1 MSTSTSTGTSTGTST
16 SMNMNTSM
24 NASMNASTTAAQP
37 PFRQM
42 NWLPRDIAVD
52 RRPDGSMV
60 LQSRIPLQAFADHIP
75 ALLAK
80 WADARPDQTWIAQRK
95 GADRQ
100 WRRISYAEGKALVDS
115 LTQALLN
122 LGVPAGRPLAILSGN
137 SLEHA
142 LITQAGMQARLP
154 VAPISASYSLL
165 SQDHAKLK
173 YLFNLVKPAVVLV
186 QDGVQFQKALQA
198 LQANGQLDG
207 VTIVH
212 VDRPPE
218 GLPSLAFEALARTPV
233 TADVAASIA
242 AITPDTVGKL
252 LFTSGSTGMPKA
264 VVNSQRMMCANVAQG
279 NQARNTPGPGPTVVL
294 DWMPWNHTMGGNSTF
309 HGILGEGGTLY
320 IDDGRPTPGQF
331 DETLN
336 NLREVAPTLYS
347 NAPSGY
353 AVLAAALEKDESL
366 ARNFFKNL
374 TLLAYGGARLP
385 DDLYA
390 RMQALAVQYTGYRI
404 VFYTGWGSTET
415 APTSTG
421 TYWETERVGLIGL
434 PFPGVQL
441 KLVPTASAGMY
452 ELRLKGINVF
462 SAYHDQPEL
471 TAAAFDEEGF
481 YKIGDAGTLFHPDDP
496 AQGLVFAGR
505 VTEEFKLTTGTFVH
519 VGELRTDCIAACS
532 PVLLDA
538 LVAGQDQ
545 AFVALLAWP
554 NLAAC
559 RALIGQPD
567 AGFDAIVAHPAVRA
581 AVRRG
586 LQAHNATTQGASSR
600 RIARVMLLTEPPSI
614 DGNELTD
621 KGYINQKAG
630 LGRRAALVQRLY
642 ADVPGGLEDDAVI
655 VLE

>member
-1 MSTSTSTGTSTGTST
+1 MSTTTTSTNPGST
-16 SMNMNTSM
+16 
-24 NASMNASTTAAQP
+24 AAAQP
-37 PFRQM
+37 PLPPFIKM

-52 RRPDGSMV
+52 RRADGSMV
-60 LQSRIPLQAFADHIP
+60 LQSRIPLQPFAPHIP
-75 ALLAK
+75 ALLAN
-80 WADARPDQTWIAQRK
+80 WATARPEQTWIAQRK

-100 WRRISYAEGKALVDS
+100 WRRISYAQGKALVDS

-122 LGVPAGRPLAILSGN
+122 LKVRGNPPVTILSGN

-142 LITQAGMQARLP
+142 LMTQAAMQARLP

-186 QDGVQFQKALQA
+186 QDGVQFQRALDALQTS
-198 LQANGQLDG
+198 GQLNG
-207 VTIVH
+207 VTVVH

-218 GLPSLAFEALARTPV
+218 GITSLAFDALASTPV
-233 TADVAASIA
+233 TTDVAASIA

-264 VVNSQRMMCANVAQG
+264 VVNTQRMMCANVAQG
-279 NQARNTPGPGPTVVL
+279 NQVRNAPGPGPAVVL
-294 DWMPWNHTMGGNSTF
+294 DWMPWNHTMGGNAVF
-309 HGILGEGGTLY
+309 NGILGEGGSFY
-320 IDDGRPTPGQF
+320 IDDGRPVPGLF
-331 DETLN
+331 EETLR
-336 NLREVAPTLYS
+336 NLHEVSPTTYS

-353 AVLAAALEKDESL
+353 AVLAAALEKDDALCRS
-366 ARNFFKNL
+366 FFKNL
-374 TLLAYGGARLP
+374 SLLTYGGARLP

-390 RMQALAVQYTGYRI
+390 RMQALAVRYTGHRI

-441 KLVPTASAGMY
+441 KLVPTPTAGMY

-462 SAYHDQPEL
+462 SAYHAQPEL
-471 TAAAFDEEGF
+471 TADAFDDEGF
-481 YKIGDAGTLFHPDDP
+481 YKIGDAGTLYHPDDP
-496 AQGLVFAGR
+496 TQGLVFAGR

-545 AFVALLAWP
+545 PYVGLLAWP

-559 RALIGQPD
+559 RQLMGQPD
-567 AGFDAIVAHPAVRA
+567 AGFEAIVAHPAVRD

-586 LQAHNATTQGASSR
+586 LAAHNATTQGASSR
-600 RIARVMLLTEPPSI
+600 RIGRVLLLTEPPSI

-630 LGRRAALVQRLY
+630 LARRADLVQRLY
-642 ADVPGGLEDDAVI
+642 AEPAAGDVM
-655 VLE
+655 VLA

>member
-1 MSTSTSTGTSTGTST
+1 MSQ
-16 SMNMNTSM
+16 
-24 NASMNASTTAAQP
+24 AAAATKP
-37 PFRQM
+37 PFRKM

-60 LQSRIPLQAFADHIP
+60 LQSRVPLQPYAAHIP

-80 WADARPDQTWIAQRK
+80 WAAAEPDRTWIAQRK
-95 GADRQ
+95 GAERQ
-100 WRRISYAEGKALVDS
+100 WRRISYAEGKATVDS
-115 LTQALLN
+115 LTQALLD
-122 LGVPAGRPLAILSGN
+122 LGVPAGRPAAILSGN

-142 LITQAGMQARLP
+142 LMTQAAMQARLP
-154 VAPISASYSLL
+154 VAPFSPSYSLL

-186 QDGVQFQKALQA
+186 QDGVQFQKALAA

-207 VTIVH
+207 LTVIH

-218 GLPSLAFEALARTPV
+218 GIASPAFDALARTPATPAV
-233 TADVAASIA
+233 QASID

-264 VVNSQRMMCANVAQG
+264 VINTQRMMCANVAQG
-279 NQARNTPGPGPTVVL
+279 NQVRSQPGPGPTVIL

-320 IDDGRPTPGQF
+320 IDDGRPVPGLY

-336 NLREVAPTLYS
+336 NLREIAPSLYS
-347 NAPSGY
+347 SAPSGY
-353 AVLAAALEKDESL
+353 AMLAAALEKDDAL
-366 ARNFFKNL
+366 ARNFFRNL
-374 TLLAYGGARLP
+374 NLLAYGGARLP

-390 RMQALAVQYTGYRI
+390 RMQALAVQYTGHRI

-441 KLVPTASAGMY
+441 KMLPTVTPGMY

-462 SAYHDQPEL
+462 PGYHAQPDL

-481 YKIGDAGTLFHPDDP
+481 YKIGDAGVLSDPDDP
-496 AQGLVFAGR
+496 AAGLIFAGR

-538 LVAGQDQ
+538 LVTGQDRPYIG
-545 AFVALLAWP
+545 LLAWP

-581 AVRRG
+581 AVQTG
-586 LQAHNATTQGASSR
+586 LAAHNATTQGASSR
-600 RIARVMLLTEPPSI
+600 RIGRVLLLTEPPSI

-630 LGRRAALVQRLY
+630 LTRRAALVERLY
-642 ADVPGGLEDDAVI
+642 ADQPAADVM
-655 VLE
+655 VLD

>member
-1 MSTSTSTGTSTGTST
+1 MSQ
-16 SMNMNTSM
+16 
-24 NASMNASTTAAQP
+24 AAGATKP
-37 PFRQM
+37 PFRKM
-42 NWLPRDIAVD
+42 NWLPRDIDVE
-52 RRPDGSMV
+52 RRPDGTLV
-60 LQSRIPLQAFADHIP
+60 LQSRIPLQPYAPHIP
-75 ALLAK
+75 ALVAK
-80 WADARPDQTWIAQRK
+80 WAAAAPDRTWIAQRK

-100 WRRISYAEGKALVDS
+100 WRRISYAEGKALIDS
-115 LTQALLN
+115 LTQALLD

-142 LITQAGMQARLP
+142 LMTQAAMQARLP
-154 VAPISASYSLL
+154 VAPFSPSYSLL

-173 YLFNLVKPAVVLV
+173 YLFNLVKPAAVLV
-186 QDGVQFQKALQA
+186 QDGVQFQKALAA

-207 VTIVH
+207 LPVVH
-212 VDRPPE
+212 VDRAPE
-218 GLPSLAFEALARTPV
+218 GIASHGFDTLSRTPV
-233 TADVAASIA
+233 TPAVQASID

-264 VVNSQRMMCANVAQG
+264 VINTQRMMCANVAQG
-279 NQARNTPGPGPTVVL
+279 NQVRSQPGPGPTVVL

-320 IDDGRPTPGQF
+320 IDDGRPVPGQYE
-331 DETLN
+331 ETLN
-336 NLREVAPTLYS
+336 NLREIAPSLYS
-347 NAPSGY
+347 SAPSGY
-353 AVLAAALEKDESL
+353 AMLAAALEKDDAL

-374 TLLAYGGARLP
+374 NLLAYGGARLP

-390 RMQALAVQYTGYRI
+390 RMQALAVQYTGHRL

-441 KLVPTASAGMY
+441 KMLPTATPNMY

-462 SAYHDQPEL
+462 PGYHAQPEL

-481 YKIGDAGTLFHPDDP
+481 YKIGDAGVLSDP
-496 AQGLVFAGR
+496 ADPAAGLIFAGR

-538 LVAGQDQ
+538 LVTGQDRPYIG
-545 AFVALLAWP
+545 LLAWP

-567 AGFDAIVAHPAVRA
+567 AGFDAIVAHPAVRE
-581 AVRRG
+581 AVQRG
-586 LQAHNATTQGASSR
+586 LEAHNATTQGASSR
-600 RIARVMLLTEPPSI
+600 RIGRVVLLTEPPSI

-630 LGRRAALVQRLY
+630 LTRRAALVERLY
-642 ADVPGGLEDDAVI
+642 AEQPTDDVI
-655 VLE
+655 VLK